1 MALADFLATDL
12 GVFLDDPFG
21 VSATSGATTANV
33 ILDEPSQVLAGD
45 MVLSTDYQIT
55 AKASDFGTLTAG
67 TSITVNSVAYKVRE
81 TRLIDDGLF
90 CEISLQ
96 KV

>member
-1 MALADFLATDL
+1 MALADFLSDDL

-21 VSATSGATTANV
+21 VSATSGSTTAKV
-33 ILDEPSQVLAGD
+33 LLDQPSQVLAGD
-45 MVLSTDYQIT
+45 MVLHTDYQIT

-67 TSITVNSVAYKVRE
+67 TSITVDSVAYTVRE
-81 TRLIDDGLF
+81 TRLIDDGLL

-96 KV
+96 KT

>member
-1 MALADFLATDL
+1 MCLL
-12 GVFLDDPFG
+12 
-21 VSATSGATTANV
+21 TSGARQPMSSLT
-33 ILDEPSQVLAGD
+33 SQHSKLVGD

-67 TSITVNSVAYKVRE
+67 TSITVDSVAYTVRE

-96 KV
+96 KT

>member
-1 MALADFLATDL
+1 
-12 GVFLDDPFG
+12 
-21 VSATSGATTANV
+21 
-33 ILDEPSQVLAGD
+33 

-55 AKASDFGTLTAG
+55 AKTSDFGTLLAG
-67 TSITVNSVAYKVRE
+67 TSITVDSVAYKVRE
-81 TRLIDDGLF
+81 TRQIGDGLL

>member
-1 MALADFLATDL
+1 MAFDALADDL
-12 GVFLDDPFG
+12 GVFLGDYG

-33 ILDEPSQVLAGD
+33 ILDEPTQELVGD
-45 MVLSTDYQIT
+45 LVLSTDYQIT

-67 TSITVNSVAYKVRE
+67 TSITVNSVAYTVRE
-81 TRLIDDGLF
+81 TRLINDGLF

-96 KV
+96 KT

>member
-1 MALADFLATDL
+1 MAFDALADDL
-12 GVFLDDPFG
+12 GVFLGDYG

-33 ILDEPSQVLAGD
+33 ILDEPTQQLVGD
-45 MVLSTDYQIT
+45 LVLSTDYQIT

-67 TSITVNSVAYKVRE
+67 TSITVNSVAYTVRE

-96 KV
+96 KT

>member
-1 MALADFLATDL
+1 MAFDALADDL
-12 GVFLDDPFG
+12 GVFLGDYG

-33 ILDEPSQVLAGD
+33 ILDEPTQELVGD
-45 MVLSTDYQIT
+45 LVLSTDYQIT

-67 TSITVNSVAYKVRE
+67 TSITVNSVAYTVRE

-96 KV
+96 KT